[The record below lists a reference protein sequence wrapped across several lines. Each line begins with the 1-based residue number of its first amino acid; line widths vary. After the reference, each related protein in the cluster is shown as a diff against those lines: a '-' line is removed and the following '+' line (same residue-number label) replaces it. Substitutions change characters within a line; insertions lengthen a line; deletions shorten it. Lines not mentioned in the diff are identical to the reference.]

1 VEEHVQDAVSKGG
14 RVVTGGAR
22 HQLGGSFYEPTV
34 ITQVTNNMMCAMEE
48 TFGPVAPV
56 IKYVTRWSR
65 SSWLL
70 LKVRHNP
77 FTPTAAISVQLYS
90 ILSQTRLSHDL

>member
-1 VEEHVQDAVSKGG
+1 MEEHVQDAVAKGG

-22 HQLGGSFYEPTV
+22 HQLGGSFFEPTV
-34 ITQVTNNMMCAMEE
+34 ITQVTNSMMCVMEE

-56 IKYVTRWSR
+56 IKYVTCWFR

-77 FTPTAAISVQLYS
+77 LTPTVAIWVQLYS
-90 ILSQTRLSHDL
+90 ILSQTGLSHDL